1 MKRLKF
7 YWILA
12 MFGMALAAQA
22 QRQTL
27 LFNDNWRF
35 QKGPIERA
43 QEPGLDD
50 SKWEQLSLPHDW
62 AIAGPFDPNGQG
74 ETGKLPWRGEGWY
87 RKTFQWN
94 KTADNSRVYVVFD
107 GVMAF
112 PKVYVNGRLAG
123 SWDYGYNSFFLDIT
137 DFLQENAQ
145 NTMAVYA
152 DTRQHDSRWYPG
164 AGIYRKVQ
172 LVVTDAVHIPVW
184 GTYIT
189 TPEVSAD
196 AATVRIRTQV
206 QNTSGREEFVS
217 VRQVVLDKKG
227 KVVAQDSAFCPIK
240 AQDKH
245 PYEQFL
251 TIKNPQFW
259 SPETP
264 DLYTMKTSVYR
275 NGQRCD
281 EVTTTFGVR
290 TAKFT
295 ANDGFQ
301 LNGQRY
307 QFKGVCLHHD
317 LGPLGAAFNKRAM
330 QRELEILKTMGC
342 NAIRTSHNTPAP
354 ELLDLCDEMGFVV
367 IDELFDKWEAKA
379 DFLPGGDFAEFANR
393 NVQNFLKRDRNHP
406 SIILWSVGNEI
417 GDAQWN
423 LNGGFE
429 KLGILSDL
437 FRQIDPSRPIT
448 LVCDATNGATT
459 RHMDYYDVI
468 SYNYQHRYDVARKL
482 SPNKSVIITESA
494 STLSTRGVY
503 SLPLPAKP
511 TDFADTLQISSYDLN
526 APDWAEIP
534 DDDFK
539 WQDDDR
545 FVAGEF
551 VWTGF
556 DYLGEPT
563 PFGDNAAKPSGP
575 RKKEFLPRSS
585 YFGIVDLAGIPKD
598 RYFLYK
604 SVWKPAENMVHILPH
619 WNWDKQKGKNV
630 PVFVYTNGDCAE
642 LFLNGKSLGKQC
654 KTPNSPQSAERY
666 RLMWTDV
673 RYEPGTLKAVA
684 YRNGVV
690 IGSSEVKTAGAPAS
704 VRLTPD
710 RTRLSADGS
719 DLSYILCEI
728 LDKDGNI
735 CPLADNALQFSVE
748 GAGVFAAADNGDPLS
763 FTSFVAPERKVFNG
777 KAMLVVRSKTEKGT
791 VKVVV
796 KSKGIKEGVATLTV
810 E

>member
-1 MKRLKF
+1 MSMADWQAVGTMDTTRF
-7 YWILA
+7 FSILLIFCKK
-12 MFGMALAAQA
+12 MPKIQWPS
-22 QRQTL
+22 T
-27 LFNDNWRF
+27 
-35 QKGPIERA
+35 PI
-43 QEPGLDD
+43 P
-50 SKWEQLSLPHDW
+50 
-62 AIAGPFDPNGQG
+62 
-74 ETGKLPWRGEGWY
+74 
-87 RKTFQWN
+87 
-94 KTADNSRVYVVFD
+94 
-107 GVMAF
+107 
-112 PKVYVNGRLAG
+112 
-123 SWDYGYNSFFLDIT
+123 
-137 DFLQENAQ
+137 
-145 NTMAVYA
+145 
-152 DTRQHDSRWYPG
+152 RQHDSRWYPG

-342 NAIRTSHNTPAP
+342 NAIRTTHNTPAP

-423 LNGGFE
+423 FNGGFE

-482 SPNKSVIITESA
+482 
-494 STLSTRGVY
+494 Y
-503 SLPLPAKP
+503 
-511 TDFADTLQISSYDLN
+511 Q
-526 APDWAEIP
+526 
-534 DDDFK
+534 
-539 WQDDDR
+539 
-545 FVAGEF
+545 
-551 VWTGF
+551 
-556 DYLGEPT
+556 
-563 PFGDNAAKPSGP
+563 
-575 RKKEFLPRSS
+575 
-585 YFGIVDLAGIPKD
+585 
-598 RYFLYK
+598 
-604 SVWKPAENMVHILPH
+604 
-619 WNWDKQKGKNV
+619 
-630 PVFVYTNGDCAE
+630 
-642 LFLNGKSLGKQC
+642 
-654 KTPNSPQSAERY
+654 
-666 RLMWTDV
+666 
-673 RYEPGTLKAVA
+673 
-684 YRNGVV
+684 
-690 IGSSEVKTAGAPAS
+690 
-704 VRLTPD
+704 
-710 RTRLSADGS
+710 
-719 DLSYILCEI
+719 
-728 LDKDGNI
+728 
-735 CPLADNALQFSVE
+735 
-748 GAGVFAAADNGDPLS
+748 
-763 FTSFVAPERKVFNG
+763 
-777 KAMLVVRSKTEKGT
+777 
-791 VKVVV
+791 
-796 KSKGIKEGVATLTV
+796 
-810 E
+810 